1 MTTAAKTLTEWSVK
15 PSPPAEFIRTS
26 ENIPPLIATLLWH
39 RGLTTEEAIQAFLNP
54 DYEKHVP
61 DPLLFR
67 HMQKA
72 VSRVVNAVNQSE
84 KITVF
89 GDYDADGVCGAAIL
103 HEFLNK
109 IGALHEVYIPDRS
122 SEAFGLS
129 EKAVRGFHS
138 GGAKLLITID
148 CGVTDYNE
156 IELANSLGI
165 DTIVLDHHVV
175 PPLWPNAYAIIDH
188 KHPDETYPGHV
199 LSGTGL
205 SFKLVQALARYGN
218 FGIPNGWEKWLLDLV
233 AIAAIADMVPLTGE
247 NRALTHYGLTVLRKT
262 KRIGLQQMFAIAG
275 RNPRDAD
282 TETISHFIAPRIN
295 AASRMDKAENA
306 LILLTTENEEEA
318 RYFARRLEEKNGERK
333 LAVESMLENLEKKIG
348 ASPLPTVIF
357 EGSGDWTPGILGLAA
372 ARLVEKY
379 CRPVFLYSANGELIK
394 GSCRSPEG
402 IDVVGLMAK
411 TADLFSDF
419 GGHTMAGGFSI
430 LPERL
435 PLAKER
441 LLNAGEEI
449 GFSEE
454 EKRIEA
460 DAELS
465 LDEIDEATYKMVH
478 TLEPFGQGNPRPLFL
493 VRNAFIRD
501 IRRVGGGNHI
511 KMRLGERGV
520 GAIYFRA
527 RQNGF
532 GAGDRI
538 DILAELQE
546 NVWNGKRSIEL
557 RIINARNSS

>member
-1 MTTAAKTLTEWSVK
+1 M
-15 PSPPAEFIRTS
+15 
-26 ENIPPLIATLLWH
+26 
-39 RGLTTEEAIQAFLNP
+39 
-54 DYEKHVP
+54 
-61 DPLLFR
+61 
-67 HMQKA
+67 
-72 VSRVVNAVNQSE
+72 
-84 KITVF
+84 
-89 GDYDADGVCGAAIL
+89 
-103 HEFLNK
+103 
-109 IGALHEVYIPDRS
+109 
-122 SEAFGLS
+122 
-129 EKAVRGFHS
+129 
-138 GGAKLLITID
+138 
-148 CGVTDYNE
+148 
-156 IELANSLGI
+156 
-165 DTIVLDHHVV
+165 
-175 PPLWPNAYAIIDH
+175 
-188 KHPDETYPGHV
+188 

-449 GFSEE
+449 VFSEE

-532 GAGDRI
+532 GASDRI